1 MGAHNVPVN
10 LTGIPLNAIRK
21 YFGLGEHVMESNRLD
36 RLKEILYTRGVDVQI
51 EQSSTD
57 THVNCTTRHVVTSL
71 EDIEEIE
78 KRYDAY
84 NKALDNVEDRNDS
97 VIPVTYAMKATKNVE
112 YDMVNHPKHYQ
123 SKSGLEVIDV
133 IEAFTDGLNGIEAS
147 DTANIIKYA
156 CRWKDKNGAEDLRK
170 IAWYANHLANYLE
183 KK

>member
-51 EQSSTD
+51 EQSSTA
-57 THVNCTTRHVVTSL
+57 THVNCTTRHVVSSL

-97 VIPVTYAMKATKNVE
+97 VTPMTYAMEATKNVE